1 VGWTA
6 GCHRSPWLHAGR
18 NRLATRCAAVITAI
32 GDDFRDFMFENA
44 VRFWGEVNPAFP
56 KGTAVEKAAAE
67 VLTRTPR
74 ARAS

>member
-1 VGWTA
+1 M
-6 GCHRSPWLHAGR
+6 
-18 NRLATRCAAVITAI
+18 ITGI